1 LQGEQTSKG
10 KLDQIR
16 KGLAVGDDVSVTLVN
31 YTVDGIPFWNKLF
44 IAALRDAQNNV
55 VNFIGVIVKVASPE
69 PGDPEY
75 GKSIGEEEEEEEEK
89 EETSVD
95 QKEDADGVAKAI
107 EGVVEDSPVATVVVS
122 QNVAVPTIVSG

>member
-1 LQGEQTSKG
+1 MGKKGSQISKG
-10 KLDQIR
+10 LEN
-16 KGLAVGDDVSVTLVN
+16 GNDVSVTFVN
-31 YTVDGIPFWNKLF
+31 YMGDGIPFWNKLF

-107 EGVVEDSPVATVVVS
+107 EGALEDSPVATVVLS
-122 QNVAVPTIVSG
+122 QNAAVPTVVSG